1 MRTEKKRCVYMAIFR
16 RFASKPARFSW
27 LIEGKLAGSARPE
40 NETQLEW
47 LWKEGLR
54 AIVCLNMERPLD
66 DEQVKNLGFKYALV
80 PVRDFSA
87 PTIEDIQDFVS
98 FVNRMLEQNNPV
110 VVCCGA
116 GIGRTGTMLAAYLVG
131 KCYSPEEALEEVREK
146 RGIGVESYVQREA
159 VFRYARFIGKC
170 EGKF

>member
-1 MRTEKKRCVYMAIFR
+1 M
-16 RFASKPARFSW
+16 
-27 LIEGKLAGSARPE
+27 
-40 NETQLEW
+40 
-47 LWKEGLR
+47 
-54 AIVCLNMERPLD
+54 
-66 DEQVKNLGFKYALV
+66 KNLGFKYAFV

-87 PTIEDIQDFVS
+87 PTIEDIRDFVS
-98 FVNRMLEQNNPV
+98 FVNRMLEQNSPV

-159 VFRYARFIGKC
+159 VFNYARFIGKC